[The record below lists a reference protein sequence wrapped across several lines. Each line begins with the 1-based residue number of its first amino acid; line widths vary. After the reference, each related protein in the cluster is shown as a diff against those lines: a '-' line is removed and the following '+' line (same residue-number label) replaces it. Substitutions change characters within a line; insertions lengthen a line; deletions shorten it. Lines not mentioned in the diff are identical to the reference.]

1 VTGPGESLLMALA
14 GRRGITDELFLV
26 CVPELARRIGD

>member
-14 GRRGITDELFLV
+14 GRRGITDELSG
-26 CVPELARRIGD
+26 PGRTELARRIGD